1 METHWYFWE
10 NAVEHHG
17 VTLDEVEEALDNI
30 VEEQIQPDGRRR
42 VWGWVEDRK
51 KYFRVLFLPDGR
63 LFNAFP
69 DSPYTKKRGTP
80 P

>member
-10 NAVEHHG
+10 NAVEQHG

-42 VWGWVEDRK
+42 VWGQGNRI
-51 KYFRVLFLPDGR
+51 
-63 LFNAFP
+63 
-69 DSPYTKKRGTP
+69 
-80 P
+80 